1 MATVPS
7 ELADTGVR
15 TRLLESA
22 ARLLGEEGPEAL
34 STRRLAAEAGTSTM
48 AVYTYFGGMP
58 ALVREVVAEGFT
70 RLAGHLATAT
80 VTADPLED
88 LRRLAIAYRENA
100 LENPHLYAVMFGTA
114 SLGGYRLAPDDREVG
129 RYTFT
134 TLVEAVQRV
143 MDAGVLRRE
152 DPEAVAAQLWSALHG
167 FVMLELA
174 GYHDAAAVDAVLWP
188 MLVSLIAALLVAD

>member
-1 MATVPS
+1 MATVS
-7 ELADTGVR
+7 AELADPDVR

-22 ARLLGEEGPEAL
+22 ARLLGEEGPGAL

-48 AVYTYFGGMP
+48 AVYTYFGGLP

-70 RLAGHLATAT
+70 RLAGHMAT
-80 VTADPLED
+80 VAATDDPLDD

-114 SLGGYRLAPDDREVG
+114 SLGGYRLTPDDREIG

-134 TLVEAVQRV
+134 TLVEGVQHV

-152 DPEAVAAQLWSALHG
+152 DPETVAAQLWSALHG

-174 GYHDAAAVDAVLWP
+174 GYHDADAVDAVLWP
-188 MLVSLIAALLVAD
+188 MLVSLIRALLVAD